1 MPNIAMQHSLTFM
14 PMASGSDIP
23 GSAPFPGPADRPEE
37 RLLGLDILIVEDET
51 MLALDLAF
59 AFEDA
64 GAEVIGPSHTL
75 DAAMALVSQPGFR
88 ADAAVLDVDL
98 AGRDVLPV
106 AYKLVELGIPF
117 VFHTGHG
124 DRQHLTSLFP
134 GAIVCMKP
142 TLSDEL
148 VAKLRKLTALSGR

>member
-1 MPNIAMQHSLTFM
+1 MLIPVAFM
-14 PMASGSDIP
+14 PLASGTNTP
-23 GSAPFPGPADRPEE
+23 GARTVPAPSANPEE

-51 MLALDLAF
+51 MLALDLTF
-59 AFEDA
+59 AMEDA

-75 DAAMALVSQPGFR
+75 DSAMALVSNPDFR

-98 AGRDVLPV
+98 AGKEVLPV
-106 AYKLVELGIPF
+106 AHQLAQLGIPF
-117 VFHTGHG
+117 LFHTGHG
-124 DRQHLTSLFP
+124 DRQHLTSMFP

-148 VAKLRKLTALSGR
+148 IERLRELIARAERSHES

>member
-1 MPNIAMQHSLTFM
+1 MRNIAMQHLLNLM

-23 GSAPFPGPADRPEE
+23 KPGPFASPSDRPEE

-98 AGRDVLPV
+98 AGREVLPV
-106 AYKLVELGIPF
+106 AYKLLELGIPF
-117 VFHTGHG
+117 LFHTGHG

-134 GAIVCMKP
+134 GALVCMKP

-148 VAKLRKLTALSGR
+148 IAKLRKLTAVR